1 MAARPLVLPEPF
13 NGEGRWEEWAYHFES
28 VADVNGWDAAQK
40 LKWLKVRLTGRA
52 QIAFQRLS
60 EETRADFKEAKKALT
75 ERFEPKS
82 RKSRYQA
89 EFQTRRKKKTEA
101 WADFAEDLKQLADH
115 AFPDL
120 EDKARERLALNVY
133 LQNLEHPQVAFSVR
147 QKCPETLDAAVSAT
161 LEIETY
167 LPPKGC
173 GLGVSGVEVADETT
187 VAAVNPQEKLVT
199 LVEKLVERVEKL
211 ELKDEHLRA
220 NARQPSEND
229 RGMLTRRGP
238 TVSDPPNPPW
248 REDRKGQGRRSPVG
262 LPDLTVC
269 VGDAAREAMWPGTAD
284 WGDSLRETRNP
295 RREEPSV

>member
-28 VADVNGWDAAQK
+28 VADVNGWDATQN

-60 EETRADFKEAKKALT
+60 EEARADFKEAKKALT

-133 LQNLEHPQVAFSVR
+133 LQNLEHPQVAFSVK

-167 LPPKGC
+167 LPTKGC
-173 GLGVSGVEVADETT
+173 GLGVSGVEVEDETT
-187 VAAVNPQEKLVT
+187 VAAVNPQDKLVT

-211 ELKDEHLRA
+211 EQGRVLMNERPTPERRRPWDVNAARTPSQRSAESTGARGSERA
-220 NARQPSEND
+220 RTPVASRPSGFDGLCWRCGKRGHVARNCRLGRQP
-229 RGMLTRRGP
+229 
-238 TVSDPPNPPW
+238 
-248 REDRKGQGRRSPVG
+248 QG
-262 LPDLTVC
+262 
-269 VGDAAREAMWPGTAD
+269 
-284 WGDSLRETRNP
+284 N
-295 RREEPSV
+295 

>member
-211 ELKDEHLRA
+211 EQGRA
-220 NARQPSEND
+220 PTNERPTAERKRPWDVNAARTHSQRSAESTVARGSERARTPVASRSAGFDGLCWRCGKRGHVARNCRLGRQP
-229 RGMLTRRGP
+229 
-238 TVSDPPNPPW
+238 
-248 REDRKGQGRRSPVG
+248 QG
-262 LPDLTVC
+262 
-269 VGDAAREAMWPGTAD
+269 
-284 WGDSLRETRNP
+284 N
-295 RREEPSV
+295 